1 LRAMRRYE
9 HAERAATEAVER
21 VPRDPQFH
29 VLHGWVLSDV
39 DRDDEAVADAG
50 RALEIDPRY
59 VWALT
64 SRIDF
69 LWYARRYEDA
79 EGAAAD
85 ALDQRADDP
94 SIHVATGRLYR
105 RLDRYQ
111 DALDAFER
119 ALGIDPRDAS
129 ALYWRVTALRDS
141 YRHEDAERAATDAV
155 SRR

>member
-1 LRAMRRYE
+1 YWRVAVLRAMRRYE
-9 HAERAATEAVER
+9 DAERAATEAVER
-21 VPRDPQFH
+21 LPRDPRFH

-39 DRDDEAVADAG
+39 DRDDEAVADTE
-50 RALEIDPRY
+50 RALAIDPRY
-59 VWALT
+59 AWALA

-79 EGAAAD
+79 EQAATN

-111 DALDAFER
+111 DAFDAFER
-119 ALGIDPRDAS
+119 ALGIDPRNAD

-141 YRHEDAERAATDAV
+141 YRYEDAER
-155 SRR
+155 